1 MARYSRGQVCGVDN
15 CPSRLWKRVNG
26 QNVCQYGHV
35 NEFDI
40 EIDDEDDMGNTGAA
54 GIPGIGDFSRRLTNV
69 AGLTSSQITRDKVD
83 QLSSKKIQTRK
94 YGEDF
99 KKLQAKCFQI
109 ILAKNSKFIIEKL
122 NLNKEQGKLYFSIV
136 KLLWIKT
143 LDRHLHKKST
153 KSTNYSIRFL
163 VLINYLAIIQM
174 NLPLYLSDFISL
186 TFDKKF
192 NIERCE
198 YALPR
203 DLRIQIPFSQLKSFH
218 SHSTFNYISILIKDQ
233 FCREIIESNILESK
247 LNYYPLL
254 TRITLNLYLSM
265 DIVRLV
271 KNYIIINKIDFSFK
285 ECINKY
291 HVHPELKLISI
302 FIICTKIYFMN
313 NSRKQYYQW
322 HQKYLLNDSK
332 FNSVDLKKRI
342 LFKSSFKDLYNWN
355 NQQVDEFCDF
365 YNKNILPNVSSANI
379 ASNNEIKDK
388 NQLQIVKSIQELFDM
403 DAFEENSAS
412 SSPTSAE
419 QLFDDYTAFLFGAY
433 QDKPPPVSAQA
444 ARDFAHQP
452 YLVET
457 LFQHFTAL
465 YNCTDLQLREALR
478 RVWLSLRASTVK

>member
-1 MARYSRGQVCGVDN
+1 
-15 CPSRLWKRVNG
+15 
-26 QNVCQYGHV
+26 
-35 NEFDI
+35 
-40 EIDDEDDMGNTGAA
+40 
-54 GIPGIGDFSRRLTNV
+54 
-69 AGLTSSQITRDKVD
+69 
-83 QLSSKKIQTRK
+83 
-94 YGEDF
+94 
-99 KKLQAKCFQI
+99 
-109 ILAKNSKFIIEKL
+109 
-122 NLNKEQGKLYFSIV
+122 
-136 KLLWIKT
+136 
-143 LDRHLHKKST
+143 
-153 KSTNYSIRFL
+153 
-163 VLINYLAIIQM
+163 
-174 NLPLYLSDFISL
+174 
-186 TFDKKF
+186 
-192 NIERCE
+192 
-198 YALPR
+198 
-203 DLRIQIPFSQLKSFH
+203 
-218 SHSTFNYISILIKDQ
+218 
-233 FCREIIESNILESK
+233 
-247 LNYYPLL
+247 
-254 TRITLNLYLSM
+254 
-265 DIVRLV
+265 
-271 KNYIIINKIDFSFK
+271 
-285 ECINKY
+285 
-291 HVHPELKLISI
+291 
-302 FIICTKIYFMN
+302 MN